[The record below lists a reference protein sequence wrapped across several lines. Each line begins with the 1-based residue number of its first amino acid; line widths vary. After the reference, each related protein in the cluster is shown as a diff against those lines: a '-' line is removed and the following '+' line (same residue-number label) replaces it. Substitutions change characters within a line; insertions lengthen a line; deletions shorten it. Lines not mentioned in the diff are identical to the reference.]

1 MTTFKFDDVANLMHF
16 ALKND
21 IFSIIETT
29 KLSWVATAKICC
41 SSSGQNTP
49 GYFPDKCFHLLGDGA
64 ISSKSFTKSHFGLPA
79 YPHPDV
85 WAVASTA

>member
-29 KLSWVATAKICC
+29 KLS
-41 SSSGQNTP
+41 
-49 GYFPDKCFHLLGDGA
+49 
-64 ISSKSFTKSHFGLPA
+64 
-79 YPHPDV
+79 
-85 WAVASTA
+85 